1 MRRGGARERCC
12 VVKRYDM
19 ALPIAATPVLEGKC
33 AESFFKKIK
42 DDLRNPVHLAPT
54 PNAERAKS
62 KIEQLYRAEQE
73 LSDK

>member
-1 MRRGGARERCC
+1 
-12 VVKRYDM
+12 M
-19 ALPIAATPVLEGKC
+19 ALPIAAAPVVEGKC
-33 AESFFKKIK
+33 AESFLKKIR
-42 DDLRNPVHLAPT
+42 DDLKYPVHLAPT